1 LISRLSGIRGERLKP
16 IDGYI
21 RAFFRSRESLEL
33 KWAELLR
40 QIEQLKA
47 EEAAGAS
54 KDDPR

>member
-1 LISRLSGIRGERLKP
+1 LSGIRGERLKP

-21 RAFFRSRESLEL
+21 RAFFRSRESLERERA
-33 KWAELLR
+33 KFMR

>member
-21 RAFFRSRESLEL
+21 RAFFRSRESLERERA
-33 KWAELLR
+33 KFMR